1 MDAEQAIHS
10 FWSSFGL
17 TAYDENSV
25 PDDAQM
31 PYITYSVE
39 YDSFD
44 YSVSLSASL
53 WYQTTSWT
61 IPTAKA
67 HEIRN
72 YITLG
77 GVTIPTDNGVIW
89 IKRGSPFYQRM
100 GDVERDVK
108 RIYFNI
114 EAEYIH
120 GGRY

>member
-25 PDDAQM
+25 PDNAAM
-31 PYITYSVE
+31 PYITYSVS

-44 YSVSLSASL
+44 NSVNLSASL
-53 WYQTTSWT
+53 WYHSTSWAA
-61 IPTAKA
+61 PTAKA

-72 YITLG
+72 YISLG
-77 GVTIPTDNGVIW
+77 GVTVKTDNGAVW
-89 IKRGSPFYQRM
+89 IKRGSPFYQRL
-100 GDVERDVK
+100 GDVEKDVK

-114 EAEYIH
+114 AAEYIE
-120 GGRY
+120 GGY

>member
-53 WYQTTSWT
+53 WYQSTSWAA
-61 IPTAKA
+61 PTAKA
-67 HEIRN
+67 HEISN
-72 YITLG
+72 YISLG
-77 GVTIPTDNGVIW
+77 GVTIPTDNGAVW
-89 IKRGSPFYQRM
+89 INRGSPFYQRI

-114 EAEYIH
+114 EAEYIE
-120 GGRY
+120 GGN